1 MASFPE
7 VVLRVRFR
15 WQQFN
20 KYAGSIYEQTATE
33 KSLNLVFCVIL
44 LHIVIQCAYVVKPTG
59 LGHA

>member
-20 KYAGSIYEQTATE
+20 KYMVPTVT
-33 KSLNLVFCVIL
+33 KFPK
-44 LHIVIQCAYVVKPTG
+44 QCFICSTN
-59 LGHA
+59 